1 MTENNKRTSNKLFK
15 RVVLIIFVLI
25 VISLISLMPISFRGY
40 RMYESAIRDTS
51 IQEKVYE
58 IQNDES
64 YATLKEISPLF
75 LLGVLE
81 SEDQSFYRHRGID
94 YKSTS
99 RAILTNMKALKL
111 VEGGSTITQQ
121 LAKNL
126 FFSFEKKFERKIA
139 ELFVVRRLENQLTK
153 NEILELYCNIAYF
166 GEGNYGIKEATIFYF
181 DKYPSD
187 LSAEEAKILVRTLKS
202 PSYYNP
208 NTITE
213 DTKWLF
219 LKDYVLVE
227 WK

>member
-1 MTENNKRTSNKLFK
+1 MTENNNKVSNKVFK
-15 RVVLIIFVLI
+15 RIVLLMLMIVL
-25 VISLISLMPISFRGY
+25 ISLISIIPISFRGY

-58 IQNDES
+58 VRNDES

-81 SEDQSFYRHRGID
+81 SEDQSFYRHQGID
-94 YKSTS
+94 YKSTG
-99 RAILTNMKALKL
+99 RAILTNVKALKL

-126 FFSFEKKFERKIA
+126 YFSFEKKFERKIA
-139 ELFVVRRLENQLTK
+139 EIFVVRRLERQLSK

-166 GEGNYGIKEATIFYF
+166 GEGNYGIEEATIYYF
-181 DKYPSD
+181 DKLPSD
-187 LSAEEAKILVRTLKS
+187 LSAEESKILVKTLKS

-208 NTITE
+208 NTILE
-213 DTKWLF
+213 DSN
-219 LKDYVLVE
+219 
-227 WK
+227 

>member
-1 MTENNKRTSNKLFK
+1 MTENNKRKNNKLFK
-15 RVVLIIFVLI
+15 RVVLIIFMLI
-25 VISLISLMPISFRGY
+25 VISLISLIPISFRGY

-58 IQNDES
+58 IRNDES

-99 RAILTNMKALKL
+99 RAILTNMKALEL

-139 ELFVVRRLENQLTK
+139 EVFVVRRLENQLTK
-153 NEILELYCNIAYF
+153 NDILELYCNIAYF
-166 GEGNYGIKEATIFYF
+166 GEGNYGIEEATIYYF
-181 DKYPSD
+181 DKYPGD
-187 LSAEEAKILVRTLKS
+187 LSAEEAKILVKTLKS

-208 NTITE
+208 NTILE
-213 DTKWLF
+213 DSN
-219 LKDYVLVE
+219 
-227 WK
+227 

>member
-1 MTENNKRTSNKLFK
+1 MTENNKRKNNKLFK
-15 RVVLIIFVLI
+15 RVVLIIFMLI
-25 VISLISLMPISFRGY
+25 VISLISLIPISFRGY

-58 IQNDES
+58 IRNDES

-99 RAILTNMKALKL
+99 RAILTNMKALEL

-139 ELFVVRRLENQLTK
+139 EVFVVRRLENQLTK
-153 NEILELYCNIAYF
+153 NDILELYCNIAYF
-166 GEGNYGIKEATIFYF
+166 GEGTYGIEEATTYYF
-181 DKYPSD
+181 DKLPND
-187 LSAEEAKILVRTLKS
+187 LSAEEAEILVKTLKS

-208 NTITE
+208 NTILQE
-213 DTKWLF
+213 SN
-219 LKDYVLVE
+219 
-227 WK
+227 

>member
-1 MTENNKRTSNKLFK
+1 MTENNKRKNNKLFK
-15 RVVLIIFVLI
+15 RVVLIIFMLI
-25 VISLISLMPISFRGY
+25 VISLISLIPISFRGY

-58 IQNDES
+58 IRNDES

-99 RAILTNMKALKL
+99 RAILTNMKALEL

-139 ELFVVRRLENQLTK
+139 EVFVVRRLENQLTK

-166 GEGNYGIKEATIFYF
+166 GEGNYGIEEATIYYF
-181 DKYPSD
+181 DKYPGD
-187 LSAEEAKILVRTLKS
+187 LSTEEAKILVKTLKS

-208 NTITE
+208 NTILE
-213 DTKWLF
+213 DSN
-219 LKDYVLVE
+219 
-227 WK
+227 

>member
-1 MTENNKRTSNKLFK
+1 
-15 RVVLIIFVLI
+15 
-25 VISLISLMPISFRGY
+25 MPISFRGY

-213 DTKWLF
+213 DTK
-219 LKDYVLVE
+219 
-227 WK
+227 

>member
-1 MTENNKRTSNKLFK
+1 MTENNKKTSNKVFK
-15 RVVLIIFVLI
+15 RIFLLILVII
-25 VISLISLMPISFRGY
+25 VISIISLIPISFKGY
-40 RMYESAIRDTS
+40 RMYESAVRDAS

-58 IQNDES
+58 VRNDES

-94 YKSTS
+94 YKSTG
-99 RAILTNMKALKL
+99 RAILTNVKALKL

-126 FFSFEKKFERKIA
+126 YFSFEKKFERKIA
-139 ELFVVRRLENQLTK
+139 EIFVVRRLEKQLTK

-166 GEGNYGIKEATIFYF
+166 GEGNYGIEEATIFYF
-181 DKYPSD
+181 NKYPSE
-187 LSAEEAKILVRTLKS
+187 LSAEEARILVETLKS

-208 NTITE
+208 NTILE
-213 DTKWLF
+213 DSN
-219 LKDYVLVE
+219 
-227 WK
+227 